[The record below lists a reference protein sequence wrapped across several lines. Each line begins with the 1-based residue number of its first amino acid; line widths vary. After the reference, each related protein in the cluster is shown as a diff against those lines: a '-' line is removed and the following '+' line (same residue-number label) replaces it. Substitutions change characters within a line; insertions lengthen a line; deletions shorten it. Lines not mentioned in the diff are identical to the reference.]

1 MKYLR
6 VPMIILA
13 SLHLAFAGLTGMV
26 GLFADGG
33 TVPERILASV
43 VHPVAAILLLVAVAS
58 SKSLSKGLRG
68 FTLALLLFGIAA
80 DLVLALLIGQGA
92 IKGDWSLA
100 LVFAVVPTI
109 GLVYL
114 TTPTTKTV

>member
-1 MKYLR
+1 MKNLR
-6 VPMIILA
+6 IPMIILA
-13 SLHLAFAGLTGMV
+13 SLHLVFSGLTGMV
-26 GLFADGG
+26 GLFADAG
-33 TVPERILASV
+33 TVPERILVSV

-58 SKSLSKGLRG
+58 SKPLSKGLRG

-92 IKGDWSLA
+92 VKGDWSLP

-114 TTPTTKTV
+114 TAPATKAA